1 MQSNYLNSMRSLFA
15 VAMVTLG
22 VAEITTALK
31 YLPEHGT
38 LSFIAAV
45 TAMPGVRGVL
55 QFEH

>member
-1 MQSNYLNSMRSLFA
+1 MRSLFA